1 MAYVSQEQKKETA
14 PAIKALCKKF
24 GVTGTLAVENH
35 STLVLNI
42 SKGKVDFIGSCN
54 RVAAKKRMLAFS
66 VGERNYLQVNTF
78 WVDENYD
85 GEAKEFLVEA
95 VKLLKGPNYFDD
107 SDPMTDYF
115 NCSHYIGINVGKWDK
130 PYILE

>member
-1 MAYVSQEQKKETA
+1 MAYVSQEQKKASA

-24 GVTGTLAVENH
+24 GVTGTLSVRHH
-35 STLVLNI
+35 STLVLTL
-42 SKGKVDFIGSCN
+42 SRGKVDFIGSCN
-54 RVAAKKRMLAFS
+54 RVAQQRNR
-66 VGERNYLQVNTF
+66 GEERIERNYIQVNTF

-115 NCSHYIGINVGKWDK
+115 NCSHYIDINVGKWDK